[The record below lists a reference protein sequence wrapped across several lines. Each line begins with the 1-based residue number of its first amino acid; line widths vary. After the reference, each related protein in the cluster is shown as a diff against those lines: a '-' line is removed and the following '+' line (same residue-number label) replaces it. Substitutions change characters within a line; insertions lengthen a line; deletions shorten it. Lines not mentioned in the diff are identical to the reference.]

1 MDITN
6 TLKKRIAAR
15 ADVPMGSWLMTGA
28 TATAEAMGR
37 CGFDFLVVDMEH
49 VPLDLGLTV
58 EIMRAVEATGSSP
71 LVRVP
76 WNDRVT
82 IKRVLDAG
90 ARSILIPFV
99 ETVEE
104 ARAAVAAAKYAPA
117 GHRGVAAVHRA
128 SGYGAAGDYLARAN
142 DETCVIVQLETPE
155 AISRMA
161 EIAGVPGIDG
171 VFVGPGDLAASMGLI
186 GQIGHDDVQAALA
199 DAAAQAARLDLPIGI
214 VGPSPDMVRRFM
226 DYGYSFVAI
235 ASDMVLMMTRA
246 RAVLSELRDDAPVE
260 APAGA
265 AY

>member
-58 EIMRAVEATGSSP
+58 EIMRAVEATGASP

-104 ARAAVAAAKYAPA
+104 ARAAVAAAKYAPV
-117 GHRGVAAVHRA
+117 GQRGVAAVHRA

-161 EIAGVPGIDG
+161 EIAAVPGIDG

-199 DAAAQAARLDLPIGI
+199 DAAAQAAKLDLPIGI
-214 VGPSPDMVRRFM
+214 VGPTPEMVRRFM

-246 RAVLSELRDDAPVE
+246 RNVLSELRDEAPVE
-260 APAGA
+260 VPSTA